1 MKKPF
6 IILSIASGLF
16 LTSCFAVHSP
26 SISATQPI
34 RNAEIVGV
42 AQGQAKALYI
52 LGIGGHNHSQ
62 IGFEAK
68 KDLILKN
75 KLAKNESFANY
86 NLDVKTSHFIVFS
99 KSTVTLTADIIR
111 FTDTIPNSPVSIKYL
126 NEISKIKT
134 PILDKNG
141 NLHLA
146 KWTAI
151 NFGINES
158 GYIDR
163 FIGND
168 SLNVMIIKNTGYVE
182 YKKISVNDV
191 KK

>member
-34 RNAEIVGV
+34 RNTEIIGV
-42 AQGQAKALYI
+42 AQGQASSVYV
-52 LGIGGHNHSQ
+52 LGFGGHNHSQ

-111 FTDTIPNSPVSIKYL
+111 FTDTIPSSP
-126 NEISKIKT
+126 ISKTYINQISEPTSSK
-134 PILDKNG
+134 IDANGSLHLKNG
-141 NLHLA
+141 DNI
-146 KWTAI
+146 K
-151 NFGINES
+151 FGNNET
-158 GYIDR
+158 GVIDS
-163 FIGND
+163 FVGSD
-168 SLNVMIIKNTGYVE
+168 SIRVLIIKNRLPE
-182 YKKISVNDV
+182 YKKISVNEV
-191 KK
+191 KR